1 MRAVPKSVSAYMAK
15 IGAKGGARGLGVKK
29 TRKVKTPKRAKKRN
43 GS

>member
-29 TRKVKTPKRAKKRN
+29 TRKVKKVKKARA
-43 GS
+43 SP